1 MEQAMDGDMF
11 SRSTGNRTGFDW
23 TGFNWW
29 GLFIL
34 IIGVLWL
41 GDEMGWFTFKWEM
54 MAPLSL
60 VFAGIMA
67 FMPKRR

>member
-1 MEQAMDGDMF
+1 MDGDMF
-11 SRSTGNRTGFDW
+11 SRSTGTRASYDW
-23 TGFNWW
+23 TSFNWW

-34 IIGVLWL
+34 VIGVLWL
-41 GDEMGWFTFKWEM
+41 GDEMGWFNFKWEM

-67 FMPKRR
+67 FMPRRR

>member
-1 MEQAMDGDMF
+1 MF
-11 SRSTGNRTGFDW
+11 TRNTQRTGFDW
-23 TGFNWW
+23 SSFNWW

-41 GDEMGWFTFKWEM
+41 GDELEWFNFDWSM
-54 MAPLSL
+54 MAPIAL

-67 FMPKRR
+67 FLPKRR

>member
-1 MEQAMDGDMF
+1 MDGDMF
-11 SRSTGNRTGFDW
+11 SRSPARAGFDW
-23 TGFNWW
+23 ASFNWW

-41 GDEMGWFTFKWEM
+41 GDEMSWFNFKWEM

>member
-1 MEQAMDGDMF
+1 MEGDMF
-11 SRSTGNRTGFDW
+11 SRGTQRSFDW
-23 TGFNWW
+23 AGFNWW

-34 IIGVLWL
+34 IIGVVWL
-41 GDEMGWFTFKWEM
+41 GDEMGWFNFDWSM

-67 FMPKRR
+67 FVPRRR

>member
-1 MEQAMDGDMF
+1 MDGDMF
-11 SRSTGNRTGFDW
+11 SRSTGTRSSFDW
-23 TGFNWW
+23 GNFNWW

-34 IIGVLWL
+34 TVGILWM
-41 GDEMGWFTFKWEM
+41 GDEMGWFAFDWSM

-67 FMPKRR
+67 FMPRRRGN

>member
-1 MEQAMDGDMF
+1 MDGDMF
-11 SRSTGNRTGFDW
+11 TRSTRTTGTFDW
-23 TGFNWW
+23 SSFNWW

-41 GDEMGWFTFKWEM
+41 GDEMGWFNFDWSM
-54 MAPLSL
+54 MAPIAL

-67 FMPKRR
+67 FIPKRRGH